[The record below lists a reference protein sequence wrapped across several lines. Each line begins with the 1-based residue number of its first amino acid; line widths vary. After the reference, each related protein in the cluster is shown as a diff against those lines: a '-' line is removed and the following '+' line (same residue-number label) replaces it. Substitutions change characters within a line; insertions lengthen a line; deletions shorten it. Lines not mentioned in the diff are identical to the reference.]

1 MASYKPKNDRKKI
14 DLDYIGSRE
23 EQAETRTIASRRRLR
38 ANVDDQV
45 EAFLQS
51 GGSIESIEPNV
62 TAAPPGKPSR
72 SYGSRPI

>member
-1 MASYKPKNDRKKI
+1 MASHKPKDDTKKL
-14 DLDYIGSRE
+14 DLNYIGSRE
-23 EQAETRTIASRRRLR
+23 EQAETRTIASRKRLR

-51 GGSIESIEPNV
+51 GGSIKSIEPNV
-62 TAAPPGKPSR
+62 TADPPGKPGQ